1 VRWGWPPHPTTGGQ
15 GPWASE
21 EASSSSQLGAILRF
35 AINADIEGVSLDVIG
50 NILMVAGIAV
60 AVLSLFFVTVYRDR
74 GVAEASASSSGARP
88 APTPTSDP
96 HDLTVTPQRAPPS
109 GGARSRRRPIPAP
122 AGPLVAWSA
131 MPSKRDPH
139 RQRRQ
144 ARNRAERQAREARR
158 AAAQAAAS
166 PTSST
171 TPRRRRRW
179 GGGRSAQ
186 QAAPAEAGPAQSSA
200 ASSGT
205 GGAARPARPGGGS
218 FAGKPP
224 GSRAAFLSL
233 LFAVGALASVIFLQV
248 PVDEDGS
255 PLSQSEVE
263 ELDERREAGEDIP
276 ERERNAF
283 SALWPLSILY
293 VLPLGVGGIA
303 VRATTRAARPG
314 RVWMRSLIAI
324 TVFAIVSG
332 IPILY
337 FPMVLALAVAS
348 FQARRAEASSAAASR
363 PEAPAGAA
371 SDDVIDVDAVEE
383 PDRAP
388 ERRHRETTHDR
399 PRSGA
404 TATGA
409 RRVGGERR

>member
-1 VRWGWPPHPTTGGQ
+1 
-15 GPWASE
+15 
-21 EASSSSQLGAILRF
+21 
-35 AINADIEGVSLDVIG
+35 
-50 NILMVAGIAV
+50 
-60 AVLSLFFVTVYRDR
+60 
-74 GVAEASASSSGARP
+74 
-88 APTPTSDP
+88 
-96 HDLTVTPQRAPPS
+96 
-109 GGARSRRRPIPAP
+109 
-122 AGPLVAWSA
+122 

-166 PTSST
+166 PTSSS
-171 TPRRRRRW
+171 TPRRRRPW
-179 GGGRSAQ
+179 GGGRAAQ
-186 QAAPAEAGPAQSSA
+186 PAPPAEATPAERTA
-200 ASSGT
+200 TPSGT
-205 GGAARPARPGGGS
+205 GGAARPARPRGGS

-283 SALWPLSILY
+283 MALWPLSAIY
-293 VLPLGVGGIA
+293 VLPIGVGAIA

-314 RVWMRSLIAI
+314 RVWMRSLIAV
-324 TVFAIVSG
+324 TVFAIISG

-348 FQARRAEASSAAASR
+348 FQARRAEAAVGTATRPAAD
-363 PEAPAGAA
+363 APAGP
-371 SDDVIDVDAVEE
+371 SDGVIDVEEVEE
-383 PDRAP
+383 VEPGADEP
-388 ERRHRETTHDR
+388 PHDR
-399 PRSGA
+399 
-404 TATGA
+404 
-409 RRVGGERR
+409 

>member
-1 VRWGWPPHPTTGGQ
+1 
-15 GPWASE
+15 
-21 EASSSSQLGAILRF
+21 
-35 AINADIEGVSLDVIG
+35 
-50 NILMVAGIAV
+50 
-60 AVLSLFFVTVYRDR
+60 
-74 GVAEASASSSGARP
+74 
-88 APTPTSDP
+88 
-96 HDLTVTPQRAPPS
+96 
-109 GGARSRRRPIPAP
+109 
-122 AGPLVAWSA
+122 

-158 AAAQAAAS
+158 AAAQSAGG
-166 PTSST
+166 PTSAT
-171 TPRRRRRW
+171 TPKRRRRW
-179 GGGRSAQ
+179 GGGRSGAQ
-186 QAAPAEAGPAQSSA
+186 ATPAQAAPAPAAASPSGGAGGGSAGAAGP
-200 ASSGT
+200 T
-205 GGAARPARPGGGS
+205 RPRGGS

-283 SALWPLSILY
+283 MALWPLSVLY
-293 VLPLGVGGIA
+293 VLPIGVGGIA

-314 RVWMRSLIAI
+314 RVWMRALIAI
-324 TVFAIVSG
+324 TVFAIISG

-348 FQARRAEASSAAASR
+348 FQARRAEATAAAAAR
-363 PEAPAGAA
+363 PADEP
-371 SDDVIDVDAVEE
+371 IEVDAVEE
-383 PDRAP
+383 DSEPDTDGEPRPDR
-388 ERRHRETTHDR
+388 
-399 PRSGA
+399 
-404 TATGA
+404 
-409 RRVGGERR
+409 

>member
-1 VRWGWPPHPTTGGQ
+1 
-15 GPWASE
+15 
-21 EASSSSQLGAILRF
+21 
-35 AINADIEGVSLDVIG
+35 
-50 NILMVAGIAV
+50 
-60 AVLSLFFVTVYRDR
+60 
-74 GVAEASASSSGARP
+74 
-88 APTPTSDP
+88 
-96 HDLTVTPQRAPPS
+96 
-109 GGARSRRRPIPAP
+109 
-122 AGPLVAWSA
+122 

-166 PTSST
+166 PTAS

-179 GGGRSAQ
+179 GGNKSAPQ
-186 QAAPAEAGPAQSSA
+186 PAPAEATPTERTATPSDSGST
-200 ASSGT
+200 ASRSTRPRGGT
-205 GGAARPARPGGGS
+205 

-276 ERERNAF
+276 EQERNAF
-283 SALWPLSILY
+283 AALWPMSALY

-303 VRATTRAARPG
+303 VRASTRAARPG

-324 TVFAIVSG
+324 TVFAIISG

-348 FQARRAEASSAAASR
+348 FQARRAEAMGVAAAG
-363 PEAPAGAA
+363 PAPTGPAND
-371 SDDVIDVDAVEE
+371 DDVIDVDAVDEDV
-383 PDRAP
+383 PADDDPRDDR
-388 ERRHRETTHDR
+388 
-399 PRSGA
+399 
-404 TATGA
+404 
-409 RRVGGERR
+409 